1 MTIGALVR
9 YTAAAIIV
17 AVAFALG
24 VAVARHIAA
33 EAVAQAGGASA
44 AGPGTGAAQAPS
56 GPETLQAM
64 RPLIRHTR
72 GGKLAWQ
79 AKLGSLK
86 LSAGAKL
93 ITAGPLDEALIFSRD
108 GRPVVRVTA
117 KAIRGYADRRDFKVI
132 GPVRAVSERGA
143 IIEAAEMQ
151 WFDKDARLHC
161 VGPVTARFRNAMATA
176 PEADLYV
183 EKDLVVVP
191 GEVRLY
197 VGDNLVVGRKLTY
210 NINTDSFE
218 LQQVR
223 AILHARKAKEEIEKL
238 RR

>member
-1 MTIGALVR
+1 MTTGALIR

-17 AVAFALG
+17 ALAFAAG
-24 VAVARHIAA
+24 ASIARHGAA
-33 EAVAQAGGASA
+33 AGRAGRSEMAA
-44 AGPGTGAAQAPS
+44 AGPTAP
-56 GPETLQAM
+56 PPAETLEAT
-64 RPLIRHTR
+64 RPIIRHTR
-72 GGKLAWQ
+72 GSKLAWQ

-93 ITAGPLDEALIFSRD
+93 ISAGPLDEALIFSRD

-117 KAIRGYADRRDFKVI
+117 KAIRGYADKRDFKVI

-143 IIEAAEMQ
+143 IIEAAQMQ
-151 WFDKDARLHC
+151 WFDEDARLHC

-197 VGDNLVVGRKLTY
+197 IGDNLVVGRKLTY
-210 NINTDSFE
+210 NIRTDSFE
-218 LQQVR
+218 LEQVR
-223 AILHARKAKEEIEKL
+223 AVLHAKKAKEEIEKL

>member
-1 MTIGALVR
+1 MSTGAVIR
-9 YTAAAIIV
+9 YTAAVVIV
-17 AVAFALG
+17 AVGF
-24 VAVARHIAA
+24 
-33 EAVAQAGGASA
+33 A
-44 AGPGTGAAQAPS
+44 AGYRVASSGQRAAQAERAEVSP
-56 GPETLQAM
+56 PAPAAIQAT

-72 GGKLAWQ
+72 GGQIAWQ

-86 LSAGAKL
+86 ITAGAKL

-117 KAIRGYADRRDFKVI
+117 KAIRGYADRRDFKVL

-151 WFDKDARLHC
+151 WFDKEARLHC
-161 VGPVTARFRNAMATA
+161 AGPVTARFRNAMATA

-218 LQQVR
+218 LEQVR
-223 AILHARKAKEEIEKL
+223 AVLHAKEAKKELEKL
-238 RR
+238 RE